1 MSPQTETVT
10 VPLGERQYTVRI
22 GPGVASGIADRLA
35 SLNAS
40 QAVVLA
46 DSTVAAL
53 HSQALLGMLED
64 VPTTLLTFPA
74 GETNK
79 TLDTYR
85 SLMDQLLS
93 LSPAL
98 DRRSVI
104 VTLGGG
110 VTGDMGGF
118 LAATAL
124 RGIPFIQ
131 CATSLLAAVDA
142 SVGGKTGVDTAAGKN
157 LVGAFHQPAGVFV
170 DTDFLATLPAEE
182 LDNGLAECVK
192 HGVIRN
198 GSLLGFIDDNAAAI
212 RAMDS
217 AVLTDLIARNVAIKA
232 AVVVSDEREAGVRA
246 HLNFGHT
253 IGHALETFFGYDTLS
268 HGQAVSLGMVAA
280 NAIAVSRGL
289 FPAEQADRVKALL
302 TTLDLPARI
311 AGIDA
316 AAILDLMQHDKKT
329 LAGQVRMIL
338 PVDLG
343 AVVIVD
349 DITPDDIALALEAIK
364 EG

>member
-1 MSPQTETVT
+1 MSLPTETVT
-10 VPLGERQYTVRI
+10 VPLGERQYNVRI
-22 GPGVASGIADRLA
+22 GPGVAAGIGDLLTR
-35 SLNAS
+35 LNAS
-40 QAVVLA
+40 QAVVVA
-46 DSTVAAL
+46 DSNVAEL
-53 HSQALLGMLED
+53 HGQTLLSILGHR
-64 VPTTLLTFPA
+64 PTTLLTFPA
-74 GETNK
+74 GEANK
-79 TLDTYR
+79 TLGTYCD
-85 SLMDQLLS
+85 LMDRLLS
-93 LSPAL
+93 LDPPI

-110 VTGDMGGF
+110 VTGDIGGF

-142 SVGGKTGVDTAAGKN
+142 SVGGKTGVDTPAGKN

-170 DTDFLATLPAEE
+170 DTDFLATLSPAE

-198 GSLLGFIDDNAAAI
+198 GSLLTFIEDNAQAI
-212 RAMDS
+212 RAMDP

-232 AVVVSDEREAGVRA
+232 TVVVADEREAGVRA

-268 HGQAVSLGMVAA
+268 HGRAVSLGMIAA
-280 NAIAVSRGL
+280 NAIAVQRKMI
-289 FPAEQADRVKALL
+289 PAAHAQRIEALL
-302 TTLDLPARI
+302 EKLLLPVRI
-311 AGIDA
+311 AGIDD
-316 AAILDLMQHDKKT
+316 AAIIDLMGRDKKT
-329 LAGQVRMIL
+329 LAGQIRMIL

-343 AVVIVD
+343 AVVIA
-349 DITPDDIALALEAIK
+349 DDIAADEIAFALNAIK
-364 EG
+364 ED